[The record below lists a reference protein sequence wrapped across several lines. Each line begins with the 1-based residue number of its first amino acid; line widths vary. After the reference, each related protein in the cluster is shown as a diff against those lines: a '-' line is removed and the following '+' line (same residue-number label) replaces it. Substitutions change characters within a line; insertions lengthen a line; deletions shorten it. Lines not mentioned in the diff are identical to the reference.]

1 MPRPQPR
8 GRGLTIEHRLLLS
21 LTLGLLSSGAA
32 VAEPPM
38 SAIDWLSTSVSV
50 ARPGNGS
57 AAVLPPVAG
66 EAPVSGVGTLENIG
80 VASLDSPLSADS
92 LGLLPASRIGLPRGL
107 WGATPEVD
115 LAAALRKERLDTL
128 PAVQGFLLELMLA
141 ELDPPI
147 TPAPEGKNV
156 LFLARIDR
164 LLDLGALDQAMAL
177 LEQAEPSD
185 PEIFRRRFDVA
196 LLLGQEDH
204 ACEIM
209 EKSPAVAPSYPAR
222 IYCLARRSNW
232 DAAMLTLGTGQAL
245 GQIDSETATLLQ
257 RFLDDAGA
265 DGAPDLPPPA
275 RPNPLSFRLM
285 EAVGQPMATT
295 TLPVAFAH
303 SDLRAN
309 AGWKT
314 QLEAAERLTRMG
326 VLDPNQLLG
335 LYTQDRASAS
345 GGVWDRVTLIS
356 QLDSALSASDAGRV
370 DTLLPQAW
378 AVMQDQELETAFAE
392 MFAPRLQNL
401 PLTGDAKTLALRM
414 ALLTSDF
421 DKVAQSWPDAASAE
435 PLLIAVARGDTSQIP
450 AQDLLALTVKRVF
463 DAPPKAVP
471 EAYAT
476 LVPDRLGEAL
486 LSAVDDISEGAKG
499 DPRRLEA
506 GLALL
511 RKVGLENLAR
521 RTALQLIILERR
533 G

>member
-1 MPRPQPR
+1 
-8 GRGLTIEHRLLLS
+8 
-21 LTLGLLSSGAA
+21 
-32 VAEPPM
+32 M
-38 SAIDWLSTSVSV
+38 SAIDWLSSSV
-50 ARPGNGS
+50 AITPAGIGNGS
-57 AAVLPPVAG
+57 VAVVPPIAG
-66 EAPVSGVGTLENIG
+66 EVPVSGAGVVENIG
-80 VASLDSPLSADS
+80 VASLDSPHSADS

-128 PAVQGFLLELMLA
+128 PAVQSFLLELMLA

-147 TPAPEGKNV
+147 TPAPEGQNV

-196 LLLGQEDH
+196 LLLGEEDH

-209 EKSPAVAPSYPAR
+209 EKTPSVAPSYPAR
-222 IYCLARRSNW
+222 VFCLARRGKW
-232 DAAMLTLGTGQAL
+232 DAAMLTLENGQAL
-245 GQIDSETATLLQ
+245 GQIDSETATLLD

-285 EAVGQPMATT
+285 EAIGQPLATT
-295 TLPVAFAH
+295 TLPVAFAQA
-303 SDLRAN
+303 DLRSN
-309 AGWKT
+309 SGWKT

-345 GGVWDRVTLIS
+345 GGVWDRVSTIS
-356 QLDSALSASDAGRV
+356 QLDTALSSGDATRI
-370 DTLLPQAW
+370 DQILPDAW
-378 AVMQDQELETAFAE
+378 ALMQEQELETAFAA
-392 MFAPRLQNL
+392 MFASRLQGVAL
-401 PLTGDAKTLALRM
+401 TGEARGIALRLALLTGDFAKAAQSLPETAAAE
-414 ALLTSDF
+414 ALLT
-421 DKVAQSWPDAASAE
+421 A
-435 PLLIAVARGDTSQIP
+435 LARGDTSAVE
-450 AQDLLALTVKRVF
+450 AQDLLGLTLKRVF
-463 DAPPKAVP
+463 DAAPQTVP
-471 EAYAT
+471 DPYAA
-476 LVPDRLGEAL
+476 LLPDRLGEAL
-486 LSAVDDISEGAKG
+486 LAAVDDISDGAKG
-499 DPRRLEA
+499 DPRRLQA
-506 GLALL
+506 GLTLL